1 MARFTFFSKNNLKR
15 ISCLQD
21 DGLGALMKS
30 LEKEKELEM
39 LDLSANKLGAKTGLA
54 VRYEH
59 IYFNVM
65 SKDYKISLNLNI

>member
-1 MARFTFFSKNNLKR
+1 
-15 ISCLQD
+15 
-21 DGLGALMKS
+21 MKS

-59 IYFNVM
+59 ILWHLYFNVM
-65 SKDYKISLNLNI
+65 SKEYKIS